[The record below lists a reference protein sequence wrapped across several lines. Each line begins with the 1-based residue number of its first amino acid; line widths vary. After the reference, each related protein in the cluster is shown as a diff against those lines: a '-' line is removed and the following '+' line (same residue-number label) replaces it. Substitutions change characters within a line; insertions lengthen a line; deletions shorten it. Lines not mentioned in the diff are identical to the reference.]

1 MLECA
6 LTVKRMSDIQSI
18 KRAFDILKA
27 VGEQPDR
34 CSLTAIATRLHLPK
48 STVSRMLSTLASLGA
63 IEKLG
68 GREGFRL
75 GAELLALA
83 SNAPYPRNLAAI
95 ARPYLQHLAQST
107 GETVTLCVPD
117 GDHAHYVDQINSS
130 RSILITDW
138 RRQKLPLHAA
148 SDGKLFLTQWSEEGL
163 RRYLSC
169 ALQRYT
175 ATTLTTASALRKELK
190 AIQKKGYSWTDGEY
204 DDDIVGI
211 AAPVRDGDD
220 AIVAS
225 ICVFGPRFRFPP
237 ENRAGALV
245 TQTIK
250 AAAAISARLKHAP
263 VQKP

>member
-1 MLECA
+1 
-6 LTVKRMSDIQSI
+6 MSDIQSI
-18 KRAFDILKA
+18 RRAFDILKA
-27 VGEQPDR
+27 VGEQADGI
-34 CSLTAIATRLHLPK
+34 SLTEIATRLHLPK

-83 SNAPYPRNLAAI
+83 SNAPFPRNLAAV
-95 ARPYLQHLAQST
+95 ARPYLQHLAQAT
-107 GETVTLCVPD
+107 GETVTLCAPD
-117 GDHAHYVDQINSS
+117 GDHAHYIDQINSS

-163 RRYLSC
+163 RRYMAR

-175 ATTLTTASALRKELK
+175 PATLTTASALRKELNS
-190 AIQKKGYSWTDGEY
+190 IHKKGYSWTNGEY
-204 DDDIVGI
+204 DADIVGV
-211 AAPVRDGDD
+211 AAPIRDIDET
-220 AIVAS
+220 IIAS

-237 ENRAGALV
+237 ENRATALI

-250 AAAAISARLKHAP
+250 AASAISARLKHSP
-263 VQKP
+263 IQKP

>member
-1 MLECA
+1 
-6 LTVKRMSDIQSI
+6 MSDIQSI
-18 KRAFDILKA
+18 KRAFEILKV
-27 VGEQPDR
+27 VGDQPDSV
-34 CSLTAIATRLHLPK
+34 SLTEIATRLRLPK
-48 STVSRMLSTLASLGA
+48 STVSRMLSTLAGLGA

-75 GAELLALA
+75 GADLLALA

-117 GDHAHYVDQINSS
+117 GDHAHYIDQINSS

-148 SDGKLFLTQWSEEGL
+148 SDGKLFLTQWSDEGL
-163 RRYLSC
+163 RRYVGS

-175 ATTLTTASALRKELK
+175 SATLTTASALKKELK
-190 AIQKKGYSWTDGEY
+190 SIQKKGHSWTNGEY
-204 DDDIVGI
+204 DPDIVGV
-211 AAPVRDGDD
+211 AAPIRDIEDT
-220 AIVAS
+220 IIAS

-237 ENRAGALV
+237 ENLAGALI
-245 TQTIK
+245 TQTVK
-250 AAAAISARLKHAP
+250 TAAAISARLKHSP
-263 VQKP
+263 LQKS